1 MKIRR
6 TKLAILLFAGLFFA
20 SAATGGIQT
29 AWAESDTDQT
39 LTADAASDDADDG
52 GDDTS
57 GGGIVDWPTGP
68 SPDAM
73 TDYGLCLM
81 DAETGQVLWEKNA
94 DVGLYPASTTKI
106 LTTLLALE
114 NCEMDDI
121 VTFSHDAVYSSY
133 GSGIARDEG
142 EQLTV
147 EQTLYAVMLESANEC
162 AYAIAEHTTEG
173 DYDAFIQMMNDRAEA
188 IGCKDTHFNNP
199 NGLPDPDHW
208 TTAGDLALIARECY
222 KNEEFMKICGTVT
235 YEIPPTNKHDE
246 ALTMFNHHRMLS
258 NHYSYDHYYEYCIG
272 GKTGYTDDAKNT
284 LVTYARK
291 DGVTLICVA
300 LKCPATYQYKD
311 TRTLLEWGFDHFET
325 LDVAEKEDR
334 LDLSTYVQRVSG
346 VLGGANVTA
355 SVGTPAGTVTLPA
368 GADFADT
375 EYTVELNNEGEKP
388 VFVVDYT
395 YNGHSVGSAQAEVT
409 VTEKLSSAGDDQSQ
423 EAGTKKSTS
432 GGSKRGK
439 RGKGLKAFF
448 AKKPV
453 KIIGG
458 IILVLLVL
466 YIILFI
472 RATIIRRRRRAR
484 RARGRQNYER
494 NYTSRPRSRTK
505 TRGKPKSRGRG
516 PRW

>member
-6 TKLAILLFAGLFFA
+6 IKITTLILAGCFFV
-20 SAATGGIQT
+20 SAAAGTAQT
-29 AWAESDTDQT
+29 AWAEADTAEV
-39 LTADAASDDADDG
+39 TAEDADEADDG
-52 GDDTS
+52 GSAKD
-57 GGGIVDWPTGP
+57 GGSSGIVDWPVGP
-68 SPDAM
+68 SESSM

-81 DAETGQVLWEKNA
+81 DAETGQVLYEKNYE
-94 DVGLYPASTTKI
+94 VGLYPASTTKI

-121 VTFSHDAVYSSY
+121 VTFSHDAVYNSY

-162 AYAIAEHTTEG
+162 AYAIAEHTTGG
-173 DYDAFIQMMNDRAEA
+173 DYDAFIQMMNDRAEEL
-188 IGCKDTHFNNP
+188 GCKDTHFNNP

-208 TTAGDLALIARECY
+208 TTAGDLALIARACY
-222 KNEEFMKICGTVT
+222 QNDEFMKICGTVT

-300 LKCPATYQYKD
+300 LKCPASYQYKD
-311 TRTLLEWGFDHFET
+311 SRTLLDWGFENFATYDLSKT
-325 LDVAEKEDR
+325 EDR
-334 LDLSTYVQRVSG
+334 LDLNTYVQRVTG
-346 VLGGANVTA
+346 VLGGSNVTA
-355 SVGTPAGTVTLPA
+355 SVADPVGMITIPAE
-368 GADFADT
+368 ADFADT
-375 EYTVELNNEGEKP
+375 EYTIELDKESETP
-388 VFVVDYT
+388 AFVISYT
-395 YNGHSVGSAQAEVT
+395 YDGREVGSGRAAIT
-409 VTEKLSSAGDDQSQ
+409 VTEKAVTEQTDETETTD
-423 EAGTKKSTS
+423 KKTTS
-432 GGSKRGK
+432 GNNMRGRRGK
-439 RGKGLKAFF
+439 ALKAFF

-453 KIIGG
+453 KIIGV
-458 IILVLLVL
+458 IILVLVIL
-466 YIILFI
+466 YVILFI
-472 RATIIRRRRRAR
+472 RASVIRSRRRKR

-494 NYTSRPRSRTK
+494 NYTSRPRSMTK
-505 TRGKPKSRGRG
+505 TKGKTKSRGRG